1 MVYSEWKCGLLSK
14 YEVSELCKVEA
25 MNALRSNLCV
35 WVDSLLFRPSSC
47 VGVGIPLCSLA
58 VFTQFFYKIRQLET
72 GLPAW
77 RDFLRRPEGISSPM
91 NLRLLVSIVRT
102 GWPVCRSNASF
113 LTGWCCKIFKN
124 NHSETGRRYFGK
136 I

>member
-1 MVYSEWKCGLLSK
+1 MAYSEWKCGLLSK

-35 WVDSLLFRPSSC
+35 RVDSLLFRPSSC
-47 VGVGIPLCSLA
+47 VGVGIPLCFLA

-77 RDFLRRPEGISSPM
+77 FDFLRRPEGISSPM
-91 NLRLLVSIVRT
+91 SFHCQNWL
-102 GWPVCRSNASF
+102 AS
-113 LTGWCCKIFKN
+113 L
-124 NHSETGRRYFGK
+124 
-136 I
+136 